1 MTKNNLKI
9 VKSNKSQEAE
19 TKEKNKAL
27 EAAISQI
34 DENFGKGSVM
44 KLGQKAILNIES
56 ISTGSLSLDLA
67 LGIGGLP
74 KGRVVEIYGPES
86 SGKTTLAL
94 QVVAE
99 AQKTGGI
106 CGFIDAEHALDPVY
120 AKKLG
125 VKTEELLISQPDTGE
140 QALEIADTLIKSGS
154 ISVLVIDSV
163 AALTPRAELEGEMGD
178 HHVGLQSRL
187 MSQALRKLTSSIA
200 KTNTMVIFINQIRMK
215 IGIMFGNPE
224 TTSGGNALKFYSSVR
239 MDIRRIG
246 AIKEKE
252 QIIGNSTRVKVVKKE
267 SPTEYAHRYEIKFS
281 GDMKKVADFIE
292 DIEGVEILSIGNSLE
307 LIKDLGDAAVVSGQY
322 GLDGFNGTHGI
333 GHTRMATESDV
344 DIRSAH
350 PYWAYQFSDVAE
362 VHNGQLTNYW
372 TNRRALERKGHRF
385 SSNCDSELIAVYI
398 ADRMNQGD
406 DLETA
411 MKNSVEYLDGVF
423 TYLVATQD
431 ELGMA
436 KDVMAAKPMVVY
448 EGDDMIALASEE
460 VAIRKLFDH
469 HIETFDPY
477 HGEVRVWQH

>member
-1 MTKNNLKI
+1 MCGIAGIIHK
-9 VKSNKSQEAE
+9 QA
-19 TKEKNKAL
+19 
-27 EAAISQI
+27 
-34 DENFGKGSVM
+34 GKGV
-44 KLGQKAILNIES
+44 NIGEQMTS
-56 ISTGSLSLDLA
+56 MLQALKHRGPDSTGYA
-67 LGIGGLP
+67 M
-74 KGRVVEIYGPES
+74 YGEDN
-86 SGKTTLAL
+86 GNQIMRFK
-94 QVVAE
+94 VAE
-99 AQKTGGI
+99 AADLEGSYDI
-106 CGFIDAEHALDPVY
+106 HAEIEGRLAL
-120 AKKLG
+120 
-125 VKTEELLISQPDTGE
+125 
-140 QALEIADTLIKSGS
+140 
-154 ISVLVIDSV
+154 IDSR
-163 AALTPRAELEGEMGD
+163 LAELG
-178 HHVGLQSRL
+178 
-187 MSQALRKLTSSIA
+187 
-200 KTNTMVIFINQIRMK
+200 
-215 IGIMFGNPE
+215 
-224 TTSGGNALKFYSSVR
+224 
-239 MDIRRIG
+239 
-246 AIKEKE
+246 
-252 QIIGNSTRVKVVKKE
+252 VKVVKKE
-267 SPTEYAHRYEIKFS
+267 SPTEYAHRYEIEFS
-281 GDMKKVADFIE
+281 GDMKKVADFVE

-307 LIKDLGDAAVVSGQY
+307 LVKDLGDAATVSGQY
-322 GLDGFNGTHGI
+322 GLNSFNGTHGI

-350 PYWAYQFSDVAE
+350 PYWAYPFSDVAV